1 MLEANSM
8 VQCAK
13 KLILSNNE
21 LFFIDDVDSIRNT
34 EFDLIFA
41 NSSLKYTP
49 GPNLYPKWLLEMR
62 AKYLYITRTLL
73 SEKGFYHFPQI
84 SKLQEHG
91 PGELDSKTK
100 YKMSS
105 TQISIVLFKNF
116 KQNIESDYEIK
127 LRTQE
132 EKSSF
137 QDKIKLLIPLV
148 FSLN

>member
-1 MLEANSM
+1 MRKLVPFAIGDVKKTRVLDFGESIGNHYQEAKFVLQKQYFERIALETNSI

-13 KLILSNNE
+13 KLILSNNKS
-21 LFFIDDVDSIRNT
+21 FFIDDVDLSRNI

-41 NSSLKYTP
+41 NSSLQYTP

-73 SEKGFYHFPQI
+73 SEKSFYHFPQI

-100 YKMSS
+100 
-105 TQISIVLFKNF
+105 
-116 KQNIESDYEIK
+116 IK
-127 LRTQE
+127 
-132 EKSSF
+132 
-137 QDKIKLLIPLV
+137 
-148 FSLN
+148 